1 MSREGRTLSALG
13 HHLSHFPDLNGTTWK
28 SCLLMV
34 PNDDGLGPAGVVV
47 AGVNGRDDDDDAV
60 FVAGK
65 ATSGN

>member
-1 MSREGRTLSALG
+1 
-13 HHLSHFPDLNGTTWK
+13 
-28 SCLLMV
+28 MV